1 MTAQPIQL
9 PQPITPTLRIQLGPT
24 ASAALAATGHDYL
37 VVSPQTHPDDPTR
50 YAIYCYTLPPEITR
64 QLAAILAGSHHAVK
78 NRPAKA
84 SFTNIHES

>member
-64 QLAAILAGSHHAVK
+64 QISAILRGTHRAARIR
-78 NRPAKA
+78 NPKA
-84 SFTNIHES
+84 EIKTNE